1 MPLPS
6 APKVEGDILARR
18 EYGARVKPE
27 DLKKTAKPV
36 KAKAPAAVKAKTAK
50 KGSKSATKTPDAKAL
65 KHEKPAKSPR
75 PAAPALKLP
84 GKAAKEELSV
94 PKEADA
100 GASRLRKGRA
110 AKTADKPRVFVL
122 DTNVLLHDPMSIFRF
137 EEHDVFLPM
146 TTLEE
151 LDNHKTGVSDIART
165 ARQVSRSIDHRVC
178 APKCARKPRM

>member
-27 DLKKTAKPV
+27 DLKKAAKPV

-50 KGSKSATKTPDAKAL
+50 EGSKPATKTPDAKAL

-100 GASRLRKGRA
+100 GASPSEKGALPKPPTNRAFLCLTRTSFCTTRCRFSGLR
-110 AKTADKPRVFVL
+110 
-122 DTNVLLHDPMSIFRF
+122 S
-137 EEHDVFLPM
+137 
-146 TTLEE
+146 TTCF
-151 LDNHKTGVSDIART
+151 
-165 ARQVSRSIDHRVC
+165 SR
-178 APKCARKPRM
+178 

>member
-84 GKAAKEELSV
+84 GKAAE
-94 PKEADA
+94 
-100 GASRLRKGRA
+100 GAFGPQRGGRGCQPPQ
-110 AKTADKPRVFVL
+110 KR
-122 DTNVLLHDPMSIFRF
+122 
-137 EEHDVFLPM
+137 
-146 TTLEE
+146 
-151 LDNHKTGVSDIART
+151 ARCQNRRQT
-165 ARQVSRSIDHRVC
+165 ARFC
-178 APKCARKPRM
+178 A